1 MQSANAVLMKFFKL
15 PPAVRMMLALA
26 GFGSLA
32 TILFALF
39 PSLRTREGRFM
50 LLIIAGI
57 GVALFL
63 VIWGI
68 RRLFFRRKSA
78 QLDSA
83 LDSQGPT
90 RGDIAEQERIYREK
104 FRNKLN
110 GLKENGLNVYRLPW
124 FVLVGEPGCGK
135 TASLIHSGLDMPL
148 GKDEVPG
155 FGGTRNYNWWFTNE
169 AVILDTAGR
178 IAFQEEGTTDK
189 VEWEYFLKLLK
200 TNRQR
205 CPINGVVI
213 AVPAD
218 KLLRDNA
225 EERAQKA
232 AILRERLRQMHQ
244 TLGVRFPTFLLVT
257 KMDLVGGFSEFFE
270 EMRVNLQQ
278 RNQMFGWSRPGE
290 FQQPYDP
297 ESFPESFDDVYS
309 RLRNWGMRYL
319 QRKTTDDELG
329 MIVTFPEAFR
339 HLREPLHD
347 YIATVFQKSPLV
359 EPPFF
364 RGFYFTSA
372 VQEGAPILDVFAK
385 SKAGIQL
392 AERPTKA
399 VDSKAFFIH
408 DFYDHKVF
416 PEQGL
421 VFRSAKHVS
430 LNQRMRRMVWVGSA
444 AMLVVMVA
452 LFAFGITGV
461 HGMVTA
467 PRAASE
473 AAIGAIEKGEASYA
487 DLAGNLRTAKSLR
500 GFYEAYDAPWAGFK
514 ARLLFIGADIDKP
527 QEDVGRIHARFVLDC
542 IAKPILG
549 EVEARLTGMDLPADM
564 PQAQR
569 ERYVAAL
576 RVYTKW
582 YGEVAGQHDLP
593 ELDGQEAVLRRTE
606 FEALLALLDLADA
619 DREDAA
625 QQFEYALSS
634 LTSESRSFARE
645 VLRDGLGFDVT
656 HATQTIVQ
664 AVQRITDSWKPLTQ
678 LSADNTNPMVKYWA
692 DFAARVGELRDRYGE
707 ILSLAADFRDES
719 KFEAAVERFMA
730 LTAGVEHLGDPDFS
744 SPEPRTLHEAYY
756 NLMVFLANT
765 SPPETADHRIVRL
778 GGLLEVFQ
786 SQWDGEFNGLREALA
801 AGAPDANRQPQSAVY
816 EALDQGQEDLATAFK
831 RSLTQIRERLG
842 LPAGVEPLTV
852 YVDQNLIEV
861 REANPPSP
869 FEGSAEVRLARNA
882 LGMNE
887 RARTYLVELRQMIG
901 GAGQELKEL
910 EDLNNWP
917 GLLERLSAAEP
928 AGRLLGTW
936 FTEVARDRGGNPD
949 DLIRQKSG
957 LKEYAFW
964 KPVELYGL
972 AQQMWEARSEDSA
985 TRLLG
990 RMSQKAADTLKQDSM
1005 PGLARLMPEFDQPST
1020 LPFDQHRF
1028 NMQQAAVRPPI
1039 ARDEDDN
1046 QADTNEDEE
1055 DDGGLHRLRRRAPK
1069 PEPEDEGER
1078 LERDKT
1084 SALLFQYHTR
1094 DMLIRTLRQYERVAA
1109 ALDRYEGS
1117 KPVAA
1122 ALADAANGYIDAYF
1136 GDWFDLYSDPT
1147 RLLDEDTLVLLEK
1160 CHKAEL
1166 SWPDYVS
1173 TLVEDDGRIAN
1184 ALADRMEALIRHTVM
1199 FDYELAEGDIDDAV
1213 YDRIADRLAE
1223 LNRQGRSLPN
1233 LLRAMRDRRNLPRSG
1248 EGEPEVVY
1256 ARQLVDA
1263 WDDYVREV
1271 RGLGALSG
1279 DEQRSTGTPPNLEQ
1293 LADNIVYEQAA
1304 STQFPLIA
1312 PVLDLASYGQE
1323 LLVHHLAARLV
1334 TIFAEHAGRY
1344 PILHADD
1351 AHDDT
1356 ALLTLMKDR
1365 AMMDPTTFLALLK
1378 QTREFT
1384 DRYGDLMAE
1393 VQPNSPA
1400 RRTLHVSDG
1409 WVRFLYEQPEA
1420 LLRDEKPRP
1429 LDTWLAI
1436 VRDPSGT
1443 VANAGNVYSKLT
1455 ISLPLL
1461 TPYGAAAK
1469 PLEVAVRAGEGI
1481 VAGTVQEAVGN
1492 EQAEYRWDLLAA
1504 ADVTF
1509 ERMSAVVS
1517 EKHPDARDE
1526 YPEQAVA
1533 WNLPA
1538 QPWSLLMAMGA
1549 REDNDLGDGYWKI
1562 PVRMET
1568 GVNPIGFLIGV
1579 RIGNSERPF
1588 PGAIPPPPDPGP
1600 RPEMSRAEAYLR
1612 GQR

>member
-32 TILFALF
+32 TILFTLF

-50 LLIIAGI
+50 LLIIGGI
-57 GVALFL
+57 GVVIFL
-63 VIWGI
+63 LIWGL
-68 RRLFFRRKSA
+68 RRMFFRRKTS

-104 FRNKLN
+104 FRSKLN
-110 GLKENGLNVYRLPW
+110 GLKENGLSVYRLPW
-124 FVLVGEPGCGK
+124 FVLFGEPGCGK

-189 VEWEYFLKLLK
+189 VEWEYFMKLLK

-244 TLGVRFPTFLLVT
+244 SLGVRFPTFLLIT

-270 EMRVNLQQ
+270 EIRVNLQQ

-290 FQQPYDP
+290 FQVPYDP
-297 ESFPESFDDVYS
+297 ESFPEAFDDVYS

-319 QRKTTDDELG
+319 QRKTTEDELG

-339 HLREPLHD
+339 QLREPLHD

-372 VQEGAPILDVFAK
+372 MQEGAPILDVFAK
-385 SKAGIQL
+385 SKAGIRL

-408 DFYDHKVF
+408 DFYDRKVF

-444 AMLVVMVA
+444 AMIVLMVA

-473 AAIGAIEKGEASYA
+473 AAIGAIEKGAASYA

-514 ARLLFIGADIDKP
+514 ARLLFIGADIDEP

-549 EVEARLTGMDLPADM
+549 EVESRLTGMELLPDM
-564 PQAQR
+564 PHAQR

-593 ELDGQEAVLRRTE
+593 EMDAQEAVLRRTE
-606 FEALLALLDLADA
+606 FETLLALLDLADA

-625 QQFEYALSS
+625 QQFEYALST

-645 VLRDGLGFDVT
+645 VLRDGLGFDAT

-707 ILSLAADFRDES
+707 ILALTADFRDES
-719 KFEAAVERFMA
+719 KFEAAVTRFMT

-756 NLMVFLANT
+756 NLMVFLSNT
-765 SPPETADHRIVRL
+765 RPPETADHRIIRL
-778 GGLLEVFQ
+778 SGLLEVFQ
-786 SQWDGEFNGLREALA
+786 SQWDAEFNTLRDALA
-801 AGAPDANRQPQSAVY
+801 AGVPDEHRPPQSAVY
-816 EALDQGQEDLATAFK
+816 GALAKGQEDLATAFK

-842 LPAGVEPLTV
+842 LSAGVEPLTV

-869 FEGSAEVRLARNA
+869 FEGSAEVLLARNA
-882 LGMNE
+882 LGMND
-887 RARTYLVELRQMIG
+887 RARIYLVELRDMVG
-901 GAGQELKEL
+901 GAEQELKEL

-936 FTEVARDRGGNPD
+936 FTEVARDGGGNVD

-964 KPVELYGL
+964 KPVELYAL
-972 AQQMWEARSEDSA
+972 AQQMWNARSEDSA
-985 TRLLG
+985 TRLLT
-990 RMSQKAADTLKQDSM
+990 RMTQKAGETLKQDAM
-1005 PGLARLMPEFDQPST
+1005 PGLARLMPGFDQPSN

-1028 NMQQAAVRPPI
+1028 NIKQAAPPPSTP
-1039 ARDEDDN
+1039 AEKP
-1046 QADTNEDEE
+1046 DEE
-1055 DDGGLHRLRRRAPK
+1055 RDAGDAGDEGGLRRLRHRAPK
-1069 PEPEDEGER
+1069 PEPEAAEGER
-1078 LERDKT
+1078 IERETT

-1094 DMLIRTLRQYERVAA
+1094 DMLIRTLRQYERVAV
-1109 ALDRYEGS
+1109 ALEHYEGG
-1117 KPVAA
+1117 KQVAA
-1122 ALADAANGYIDAYF
+1122 ALGEAANDYIDAYF
-1136 GDWFDLYSDPT
+1136 GDWYSIYNDPP
-1147 RLLDEDTLVLLEK
+1147 RLLNEETLTLLEK
-1160 CHKAEL
+1160 CRKAEL

-1173 TLVEDDGRIAN
+1173 ALVKDDAGIAT

-1199 FDYELAEGDIDDAV
+1199 FDYELEEGAIDDAV
-1213 YDRIADRLAE
+1213 YRRIADRLAE
-1223 LNRQGRSLPN
+1223 LNRQGHSLPN

-1256 ARQLVDA
+1256 ARQLVGA
-1263 WDDYVREV
+1263 WEEYVRQV
-1271 RGLGALSG
+1271 RGLGPLTG
-1279 DEQRSTGTPPNLEQ
+1279 NEQRSTGQPPNLEQ

-1304 STQFPLIA
+1304 STRFPLIA
-1312 PVLDLASYGQE
+1312 PLLDLAGYGQQ
-1323 LLVHHLAARLV
+1323 LLVHHLNAQLV
-1334 TIFAEHAGRY
+1334 VVFADDVGKY

-1351 AHDDT
+1351 AADDT
-1356 ALLTLMKDR
+1356 VLLTRLRDR
-1365 AMMDPTTFLALLK
+1365 VTMDPTTFLALLK
-1378 QTREFT
+1378 QTREF
-1384 DRYGDLMAE
+1384 DGRYGALMAE
-1393 VQPNSPA
+1393 VQPDSPA
-1400 RRTLHVSDG
+1400 RRTLHLCDA

-1420 LLRDEKPRP
+1420 LSRDEKPRP

-1455 ISLPLL
+1455 IALPLL

-1481 VAGTVQEAVGN
+1481 VAGTVQEAIGN
-1492 EQAEYRWDLLAA
+1492 EPAEYRWDLLAA
-1504 ADVTF
+1504 SDVTF
-1509 ERMSAVVS
+1509 ERMTAVVS
-1517 EKHPDARDE
+1517 EKHPDARTE

-1579 RIGNSERPF
+1579 RIGSPDRPF

-1600 RPEMSRAEAYLR
+1600 RPEMMQADAYLR
-1612 GQR
+1612 GSR